1 MEPKSPLKAKPLRN
15 PGQSLDEQIQEL
27 IDDKM
32 LQYYLMPFF
41 FWVIAGLE
49 WFAEWR
55 HMARMP
61 GTYALL
67 AGAMTIWGAFRFI
80 QLRRRIRALRQG
92 RDGEMV
98 VGQFLER
105 LRTGG
110 AHIFHDVPG
119 DGFNLDH
126 VVICSK
132 GIFVIETKTH
142 SKPSPDA
149 RVTFDGEQIL
159 VAGYKP
165 DRDPIRQVRAE
176 SKWLL
181 NTLKESTGK
190 SFLVRG
196 AVLFP
201 GWYVDPVPDS
211 VKRDTWVLEP
221 KALPAWIERETLAIN
236 SADVSLAA
244 FHLSRYVRSVE

>member
-1 MEPKSPLKAKPLRN
+1 MKPKSPLKGKPLRN
-15 PGQSLDEQIQEL
+15 PGQSLDEQIRDL
-27 IDDKM
+27 IDDTM
-32 LQYYLMPFF
+32 LQHYLMPCF

-55 HMARMP
+55 HVARMP
-61 GTYALL
+61 GTYALA
-67 AGAMTIWGAFRFI
+67 AGVLTIWGALRFV

-105 LRTGG
+105 LRANG
-110 AHIFHDVPG
+110 AHLFHDVPG
-119 DGFNLDH
+119 NGFNLDH

-149 RVTFDGEQIL
+149 RVTFAGEQIL

-165 DRDPIRQVRAE
+165 DRDPLRQVRAE
-176 SKWLL
+176 ARWLM
-181 NTLKESTGK
+181 NTLKESTAK
-190 SFLVRG
+190 SFPVRG
-196 AVLFP
+196 VVLFP
-201 GWYVDPVPDS
+201 GWYVDPIPDGI
-211 VKRDTWVLEP
+211 KRDTWVLEP
-221 KALPAWIERETLAIN
+221 KALPAWIERESIAMEA
-236 SADVSLAA
+236 SDVTLAA
-244 FHLSRYVRSVE
+244 FHLSRYVRAN